1 MKQELFSYWLQ
12 LLTSLIQAN
21 FLLVAWYS
29 SMLLY
34 WSRSAKPTGSKFSFS
49 LNGRDSSDLLYP
61 SLFLP
66 FTWTSYSESN
76 SLSPFYSFGQNYSK
90 SNSFFFLLFGQKYSK
105 SKLPL
110 LVALLGQKKSESNSK
125 STKIFQDIFILCLSC
140 KSLPILQK
148 CSKSHFLSDFWKFTL
163 FAYLLHTFATGVW
176 TVSANASFGIGVC
189 GLRGRTSVLKQ
200 EWIINCATLM
210 KVLERDL
217 IGNRPS
223 LTSSAAVVIQASF

>member
-1 MKQELFSYWLQ
+1 MKWMNCWDCTKNFLKIFKQELFSYWLQ

-21 FLLVAWYS
+21 FLLVAWYG

-90 SNSFFFLLFGQKYSK
+90 SNSFFLLLFGQKYSK

-110 LVALLGQKKSESNSK
+110 LVALLGKKNLSPTPNPQKYSKTFSFSVLVANPFQSYKSVLSHTFFLTFESSLALLTYSILLPLESEQCPLTPASVLACADSVDELRFWSKSES
-125 STKIFQDIFILCLSC
+125 
-140 KSLPILQK
+140 
-148 CSKSHFLSDFWKFTL
+148 
-163 FAYLLHTFATGVW
+163 
-176 TVSANASFGIGVC
+176 
-189 GLRGRTSVLKQ
+189 
-200 EWIINCATLM
+200 
-210 KVLERDL
+210 
-217 IGNRPS
+217 
-223 LTSSAAVVIQASF
+223 